1 MSFPSPSG
9 DRLRR
14 ESRSM
19 INYLNSQKY
28 VDAAKKQLEPNV
40 FNHSLALEACMSGL
54 FDYFKINNLL
64 GVNEPEKDDWMLAGF
79 LHDIDYSGE
88 FKPTHPQKTLEALA
102 KYGLTIKESVH
113 NLIKAHAPDLTGY
126 QPKNKAEWSI
136 FCADSLTGLIMAVAF
151 VYPSRKLADVK
162 LSSVVK
168 RLLKEPKFAAG
179 TRREDIK
186 KCILPE
192 GLNLP
197 VEKFVEICLNSMKA
211 VASEIGL

>member
-1 MSFPSPSG
+1 
-9 DRLRR
+9 
-14 ESRSM
+14 
-19 INYLNSQKY
+19 
-28 VDAAKKQLEPNV
+28 
-40 FNHSLALEACMSGL
+40 
-54 FDYFKINNLL
+54 
-64 GVNEPEKDDWMLAGF
+64 MLAGL

-88 FKPTHPQKTLEALA
+88 FKSTHPQKTLEALA
-102 KYGLTIKESVH
+102 KYNLTISETVH
-113 NLIKAHAPDLTGY
+113 NIIKAHAPSLTGR
-126 QPKNKAEWSI
+126 QPQNKAEWSI

-179 TRREDIK
+179 TRREEVK
-186 KCILPE
+186 MCINSE

-211 VASEIGL
+211 IAGEIGV